1 MKFACL
7 PVRYV
12 TITPVALL
20 LAAMLVLVGC
30 GVSQTPPAGDVTAP
44 PTIPTTHT
52 TPTTGL
58 PTPGKGTPTMTN
70 VTVVTDQQSYQ
81 SGAVIHVTITNHLS
95 KPVFTSNGKLNC
107 TMVEAQMKTT
117 QGWQKA
123 TIAPC
128 ADADMRD
135 IIEIAP
141 GATRSVTLAT
151 TPTTAG
157 AAFTPGTYRLALS
170 YSTYTIPPQLSA
182 PFNGGFGN
190 GGQGGQGRPLAH
202 ATSSPLET
210 VYSPAF
216 TIA

>member
-1 MKFACL
+1 MFARL

-30 GVSQTPPAGDVTAP
+30 GVSQTPPAGDVTAV
-44 PTIPTTHT
+44 PTIRTAPA
-52 TPTTGL
+52 TPTAGL
-58 PTPGKGTPTMTN
+58 PMPGRSTPTMTN
-70 VTVVTDQQSYQ
+70 VTITTDQQSYQ
-81 SGAVIHVTITNHLS
+81 PGSIIYVTVSNHLS
-95 KPVFTSNGKLNC
+95 KPVFASNGKINC
-107 TMVEAQMKTT
+107 TIVEAQVKAA

-123 TIAPC
+123 SIAPC

-135 IIEIAP
+135 IVEIAP

-151 TPTTAG
+151 KPTTVG
-157 AAFTPGTYRLALS
+157 AAFAPGTYRLALS
-170 YSTYTIPPQLSA
+170 YSTYSILPQLSA
-182 PFNGGFGN
+182 PFNGAFGN
-190 GGQGGQGRPLAH
+190 GGQGRPLAH
-202 ATSSPLET
+202 AKSSPLET